1 MKNICFLLIASI
13 FFMACSSKPNVNINE
28 KINSISLY
36 EEVVIGNVPRT
47 VQSPV
52 SVGLGLGGFV
62 SNSVSVG
69 VGTSFHPEF
78 SNDEALVLERSFA
91 VNNLSLASLIKNEFK
106 SQLMNDGFYK
116 DKFVPFGSDFVIHVF
131 VPKYSVETVIF
142 SPKAQI
148 KMFIE
153 IRILNKFNEIVYED
167 IQENE
172 FFSQDFLY
180 TQNEILNSKEALE
193 KATYLAIRQTIA
205 RLILK
210 MKKS

>member
-1 MKNICFLLIASI
+1 MKFFYFLVVVVLLFTS
-13 FFMACSSKPNVNINE
+13 CSSKSQVNINE

-36 EEVVIGNVPRT
+36 EEVLIGNTPKTVP
-47 VQSPV
+47 SPV

-69 VGTSFHPEF
+69 VGTSFHPEL
-78 SNDEALVLERSFA
+78 SNDEALLLERSFA
-91 VNNLSLASLIKNEFK
+91 INNLSLTTLIKNEFK
-106 SQLMNDGFYK
+106 SQLKNDSIYK

-153 IRILNKFNEIVYED
+153 IRILNNFVLKVL
-167 IQENE
+167 NE
-172 FFSQDFLY
+172 FFY
-180 TQNEILNSKEALE
+180 
-193 KATYLAIRQTIA
+193 
-205 RLILK
+205 
-210 MKKS
+210 

>member
-1 MKNICFLLIASI
+1 MKNICFLLITSI
-13 FFMACSSKPNVNINE
+13 FFVACSSKPYVNINE

-52 SVGLGLGGFV
+52 SVGLGIGGFV

-91 VNNLSLASLIKNEFK
+91 ANNLSLASLIKNEFK

-153 IRILNKFNEIVYED
+153 IRILNKFNEIVY
-167 IQENE
+167 
-172 FFSQDFLY
+172 
-180 TQNEILNSKEALE
+180 
-193 KATYLAIRQTIA
+193 A
-205 RLILK
+205 RLMRWAKLRSSKPLANFSNSFSVSFAFSVSPACTCANKVEINSVK
-210 MKKS
+210 

>member
-13 FFMACSSKPNVNINE
+13 FFVACSSKPQIKINE

-36 EEVVIGNVPRT
+36 EEVVIGNTPKTVP
-47 VQSPV
+47 SPV

-69 VGTSFHPEF
+69 VGTSFRPEL
-78 SNDEALVLERSFA
+78 SNDQALVLTRSFA
-91 VNNLSLASLIKNEFK
+91 INNLSLATLIKDEFK
-106 SQLMNDGFYK
+106 SQLKNDSVYK

-131 VPKYSVETVIF
+131 VPKYLLETAVF
-142 SPKAQI
+142 SQKAQI

-153 IRILNKFNEIVYED
+153 IRILNKFNDIIYED
-167 IQENE
+167 VQENE
-172 FFSQDFLY
+172 FYSQDFIY
-180 TQNEILNSKEALE
+180 TKDEILNSKEALQ
-193 KATYLAIRQTIA
+193 KATNLAIKQTIA

-210 MKKS
+210 LKKS

>member
-1 MKNICFLLIASI
+1 MKNIYLLVVVVL
-13 FFMACSSKPNVNINE
+13 FFTSCSSKPYMNVNE

-36 EEVVIGNVPRT
+36 EEVVIRAVPKT
-47 VQSPV
+47 VPSPV
-52 SVGLGLGGFV
+52 SVGLGVGGAV
-62 SNSVSVG
+62 SNSVGIG
-69 VGTSFHPEF
+69 VGTSFRPEL

-91 VNNLSLASLIKNEFK
+91 INNLSLATLIKDEFK
-106 SQLMNDGFYK
+106 SQLKNDSVYK